1 MYSILLN
8 TLENAC
14 IILIPRWPSVEICEF
29 HFVSVFTVRIK
40 KLWESNTWCDVFPT
54 GLTCGCVGSKL
65 CKTSC
70 TVSRVSQTK

>member
-54 GLTCGCVGSKL
+54 GLTKFTPYAAACRS
-65 CKTSC
+65 
-70 TVSRVSQTK
+70 SRKNVTPRV